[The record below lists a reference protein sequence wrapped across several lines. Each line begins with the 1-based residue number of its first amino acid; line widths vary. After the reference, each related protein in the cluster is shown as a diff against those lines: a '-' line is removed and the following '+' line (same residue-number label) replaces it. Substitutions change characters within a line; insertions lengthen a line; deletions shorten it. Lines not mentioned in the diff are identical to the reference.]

1 MPLSAPRAAAGI
13 RSRSFRPYAL
23 KTTVDSRKILLVLL
37 YMRTVTSR
45 PEGVS
50 GRRRVATPGVTGTE
64 RAVVLLGLIIIAV
77 VLMALIALNRADQHR
92 APLRRGGERVRDLA
106 RDTVG
111 LPLRTP
117 VADGAC

>member
-1 MPLSAPRAAAGI
+1 
-13 RSRSFRPYAL
+13 
-23 KTTVDSRKILLVLL
+23 
-37 YMRTVTSR
+37 
-45 PEGVS
+45 
-50 GRRRVATPGVTGTE
+50 
-64 RAVVLLGLIIIAV
+64 VVLLGLIIIAV